1 MAKTDCVHSYLI
13 GLPDGRYSVGVCE
26 KCGDEREMINVLPM
40 DLDNAGWKETKEY
53 LWLHNLGKDEKGYR
67 RIN

>member
-53 LWLHNLGKDEKGYR
+53 LWLHSLGKDENGYR
-67 RIN
+67 AIN